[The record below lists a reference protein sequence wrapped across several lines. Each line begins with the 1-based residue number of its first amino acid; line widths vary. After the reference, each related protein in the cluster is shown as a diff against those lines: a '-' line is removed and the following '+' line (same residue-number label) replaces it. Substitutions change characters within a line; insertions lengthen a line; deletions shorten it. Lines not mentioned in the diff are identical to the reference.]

1 MAVEA
6 KELKFV
12 ATEEKGEVSA
22 LLTKPRGVKVLL
34 VTYLVRMG
42 YCCLLIMSLGMRSD
56 AEDGPSKAWPIH
68 KIDDSLAGADG
79 VRLLDVNGDGLMDI
93 TTGWEEGDRTRV
105 YLHPGYDQVKSKWPA
120 VTVGETPSVEDAVF
134 VDLDQDGAV
143 DVVSSC
149 EGKTR
154 CMFVH
159 WAPRDS
165 ADYLNS
171 ELWQTE
177 NILATQDHTQWMFA
191 LPMQIDG
198 QHGPDLIVGSKG
210 ENGLVGW
217 LQAPADARDLGAWK
231 LHKLYTAGWIMSLM
245 PEDMDL
251 DGDLDVVVSDRRKDN
266 RGVLWLEN
274 PGETSAKQQ
283 WIEHRIGANGQQV
296 MFLDVADLDGDGR
309 KDVVVAVKPDEIHWF
324 RHPGDLSK
332 PWQAH
337 QIRVQLPSGMGTAKA
352 VRVGDVN
359 QDGRVDI
366 VYSCEQATPPKH
378 GVVWLSYVNT
388 PADSQW
394 VVNEISGPVGIKYD
408 RIELLDLDG
417 DKDLDVLTCEERHE
431 GKGLGVFW
439 YENPQK

>member
-1 MAVEA
+1 MM
-6 KELKFV
+6 
-12 ATEEKGEVSA
+12 
-22 LLTKPRGVKVLL
+22 GVCV
-34 VTYLVRMG
+34 G
-42 YCCLLIMSLGMRSD
+42 
-56 AEDGPSKAWPIH
+56 AEGVPSQMWAIH

-93 TTGWEEGDRTRV
+93 TTGWEEGNMTRV
-105 YLHPGYDQVKSKWPA
+105 YLHPGYERVKLMWPA

-149 EGKTR
+149 EGKIQ
-154 CMFVH
+154 CVFVH

-165 ADYLNS
+165 ADYLNA

-177 NILATQDHTQWMFA
+177 KILATEDQTQWMFA

-198 QHGPDLIVGSKG
+198 QNGPDLIVGSKG
-210 ENGLVGW
+210 KDGLVGW
-217 LQAPADARDLGAWK
+217 LQASAHARDLGAWK

-245 PEDMDL
+245 PVDMDN
-251 DGDLDVVVSDRRKDN
+251 DGDLDVVVSDRKGDN

-274 PGETSAKQQ
+274 PGALSAEQI
-283 WIEHRIGANGQQV
+283 WIEHRIGAKGQEV
-296 MFLDVADLDGDGR
+296 MFLDVADLDGDQR

-324 RHPGDLSK
+324 RQPENVLQK
-332 PWQAH
+332 WEAH
-337 QIRVQLPSGMGTAKA
+337 TMQVQLPSGMGTAKA
-352 VRVGDVN
+352 VRVGDMN
-359 QDGRVDI
+359 LDGRVDI
-366 VYSCEQATPPKH
+366 VYSCEQADPPKH
-378 GVVWLSYVNT
+378 GVVWLHYENT

-394 VVNEISGPVGIKYD
+394 VVNEVSGPVGIKYD

-417 DKDLDVLTCEERHE
+417 DGDLDVLTCEERHE

-439 YENPQK
+439 YENPLK